1 MRMMMKMQM
10 DTATTSKAMREGR
23 LPEVMQ
29 STMAALK
36 PEAAYFGP
44 DGGVR
49 TAFIVFDMT
58 DPAQLPSISERLFSE
73 FNARIE
79 IFPVM
84 DQDDLQRGLAEV
96 AGSH

>member
-1 MRMMMKMQM
+1 MRMMMKVQM
-10 DTATTSKAMREGR
+10 DTAATSRAIQEGR

-29 STMAALK
+29 SIMAVLK

-44 DGGVR
+44 DSGVR

-58 DPAQLPSISERLFSE
+58 DPAQLPSISEPLFGE

-84 DQDDLQRGLAEV
+84 DQDDLQRGLSEV
-96 AGSH
+96 AGSR